1 MVDIKDIKK
10 CGKDTWLSGMDEISG
25 FVNRSAP
32 TLLKW
37 KKEQGF
43 PMEKINGVWES
54 DTELILEWRKNRLGG
69 L

>member
-1 MVDIKDIKK
+1 MVDLKDIKK
-10 CGKDTWLSGMDEISG
+10 GKDTWLSGMGEITD

-37 KKEQGF
+37 KKERNF

-54 DTELILEWRKNRLGG
+54 DTELILEWRKSQFGEV
-69 L
+69 

>member
-1 MVDIKDIKK
+1 MVDIKEIKK
-10 CGKDTWLSGMDEISG
+10 NKDTWLSGMDEITA

-37 KKEQGF
+37 KKERSF

-54 DTELILEWRKNRLGG
+54 DMELILKWRKSQLGVN
-69 L
+69 